1 MRKKHMLQALAMLV
15 VLASSCATHYHVTG
29 ITRTR
34 LLVDNTY
41 DQGLSEQVKTFMQ
54 PYTAEVDKLMKPVL
68 GTAAKD
74 LIVDRPESPL
84 SNLVSDIFMWA
95 GQFYGEK
102 PDFGVYNTGGIR
114 ASIAKGPITISDV
127 FEVAPFDNKIT
138 FVTLSGEKVRELMGQ
153 IAYRG
158 GEGVSHEV
166 RLTITPDNK
175 LLSATIGGKEIDPNA
190 SYRIVTID
198 YVAHGNDRM
207 TAFKSGTE
215 VRELTGEDDLS
226 RNIIMK
232 YIQEQTAAGKVVDCA
247 LEGRITVVEQP

>member
-1 MRKKHMLQALAMLV
+1 MRKKYILKALVMLV

-29 ITRTR
+29 VTRTR
-34 LLVDNTY
+34 LLVDKTY
-41 DQGLSEQVKTFMQ
+41 DQEPAEQVKSFMQ

-68 GTAAKD
+68 GTAASD
-74 LIVDRPESPL
+74 LIADRPESKL
-84 SNLVSDIFMWA
+84 SNLVPDIFVWA

-102 PDFGVYNTGGIR
+102 PDFGVYNIGGIR
-114 ASIAKGPITISDV
+114 ASFAKGPITIGDV
-127 FEVAPFDNKIT
+127 FEVAPFDNRIT
-138 FVTLSGEKVRELMGQ
+138 FVTLSGEKVLELMGQ

-166 RLTITPDNK
+166 KLAITADNK
-175 LLSATIGGKEIDPNA
+175 LRSATIGGKEIDPNA

-207 TAFKSGTE
+207 TAFKSGTD
-215 VRELTGEDDLS
+215 VRELTGDEDLS

-232 YIQEQTAAGKVVDCA
+232 YIKEQTAQGKVVDCA
-247 LEGRITVVEQP
+247 VEGRITVVE